1 MEYLDGTVDMQRQGI
16 DLAWFPAQAFWAAGR
31 GDKMDRSNRNSRR
44 SVRFQPWNEVLER
57 KQLLSGSSW
66 PPYVSNAE
74 LYSLLHDPVGYPAV
88 RPNTPVLP
96 FGTAAK
102 LATYIDPTAHI
113 INGHA
118 VIVGA
123 PSFIAPYATL
133 NAHGGIIKIGS
144 GTVIQDNSAIVANP
158 LHPHT
163 APAPQVSIG
172 DHVLVLYGAQIL
184 GPSTIGAYASAEVF
198 NENEYSILSEPMDMY
213 PGWAKRMAELQ
224 CEAYLKQYGQQYYSV
239 VRPCNV
245 YGPGD
250 NFDPDNA
257 MVIPTLMSRIANGDK
272 PVRIWGDGA
281 AVRDF
286 LYSRDAAEGCI
297 LALYH
302 GTRGSFVNLGS
313 GKGYT
318 IRKLVESLREF
329 LEFEYEF
336 DVSKPAGY
344 PRRIMDAKRAKDWIG
359 FEASTTLI
367 EGLKKTWAWFMENRQ
382 EYLGRKNYWKDA

>member
-1 MEYLDGTVDMQRQGI
+1 MISETILNSFRGRNVLVTGGTGMIGREIVHILGDAGAKVRIVSLDKVKVDARAEHVYGDLRSFDLCRELTHDMDFVFHVAGI
-16 DLAWFPAQAFWAAGR
+16 KGSVEVTKAKPASTFVPFL
-31 GDKMDRSNRNSRR
+31 MMNTN
-44 SVRFQPWNEVLER
+44 VLEASR
-57 KQLLSGSSW
+57 LNGVQK
-66 PPYVSNAE
+66 
-74 LYSLLHDPVGYPAV
+74 AV
-88 RPNTPVLP
+88 YT
-96 FGTAAK
+96 
-102 LATYIDPTAHI
+102 
-113 INGHA
+113 
-118 VIVGA
+118 
-123 PSFIAPYATL
+123 
-133 NAHGGIIKIGS
+133 
-144 GTVIQDNSAIVANP
+144 
-158 LHPHT
+158 
-163 APAPQVSIG
+163 
-172 DHVLVLYGAQIL
+172 
-184 GPSTIGAYASAEVF
+184 STIGAYASAEVF

-224 CEAYLKQYGQQYYSV
+224 CEAYLKQYGQKFYSV

-272 PVRIWGDGA
+272 PVRIWGDGT

-318 IRKLVESLREF
+318 IRELVESLREF

-336 DVSKPAGY
+336 DASKPAGY

-382 EYLGRKNYWKDA
+382 EYLGRKNYWKDT